1 MASTSEFTSCR
12 CVSKKSF
19 GYTQPIMKNSGAWQ
33 SMIAGKHTQDMEN
46 PTIWKT
52 TEAEKIV
59 PSERSLWEK
68 NTINTLPKADSKFAP
83 EHRPNFTINQNHQ
96 SRPSIFRGEPAVRF
110 REGKPTPP
118 PPPEK
123 KKTAQSTPSLS
134 LVNSWSLG
142 RSRFCYQH
150 QNMELCN
157 LIDRVLVMSCS
168 WLYKHYTHININ
180 IYIYMY

>member
-1 MASTSEFTSCR
+1 
-12 CVSKKSF
+12 
-19 GYTQPIMKNSGAWQ
+19 MKNSGAWQ

-118 PPPEK
+118 PRK
-123 KKTAQSTPSLS
+123 KKLLNLRQVSLWSTADPLAGHGFAISTKTWNYVTL
-134 LVNSWSLG
+134 
-142 RSRFCYQH
+142 
-150 QNMELCN
+150 
-157 LIDRVLVMSCS
+157 
-168 WLYKHYTHININ
+168 
-180 IYIYMY
+180 